1 MISRTILNM
10 TYLQTFS
17 VYMESFFY
25 NQNTVKIVTQE
36 QQQVIED
43 ERHKIYYVKK
53 RARLLTIDHIHLR

>member
-53 RARLLTIDHIHLR
+53 KSTVINY